1 MNIDIILNL
10 AKEKKIDINLSFREV
25 TKATK
30 ILKRIALAMEMKPD
44 ELFKLFNTDGVA
56 FFGKLNSFLADE
68 YDDEKD
74 QYGALSK
81 QLLELIK
88 SITKS
93 QDNLEDLQILDI
105 FQKIQDIVK
114 SLQAEGQESFLPDMD
129 TTSPSITKQLATTVS
144 VT

>member
-44 ELFKLFNTDGVA
+44 DLFKLFNTDGAA
-56 FFGKLNSFLADE
+56 FFVKLNSFLADE
-68 YDDEKD
+68 YDDQAD

-129 TTSPSITKQLATTVS
+129 TTLPSITEQSDIIAS

>member
-44 ELFKLFNTDGVA
+44 DLFKLFNTDGAA

-81 QLLELIK
+81 QFLELIK

-93 QDNLEDLQILDI
+93 EENLEDLQILDI
-105 FQKIQDIVK
+105 FQKIQDVVK
-114 SLQAEGQESFLPDMD
+114 SLQVEGQESFLPDMD
-129 TTSPSITKQLATTVS
+129 MTSPSITEQLATTVS

>member
-68 YDDEKD
+68 YDDDKD

-114 SLQAEGQESFLPDMD
+114 SLQVEGQESFLPDMD
-129 TTSPSITKQLATTVS
+129 TTSPSITEQSDIIAS

>member
-44 ELFKLFNTDGVA
+44 DLFKLFNTDGAA

-68 YDDEKD
+68 YDDQTD

-114 SLQAEGQESFLPDMD
+114 SLQAEGQESFLQA
-129 TTSPSITKQLATTVS
+129 TATISPSITEQSDIIAS

>member
-44 ELFKLFNTDGVA
+44 ELFKLFNTDGAA

-114 SLQAEGQESFLPDMD
+114 SLQMEGQEHFLPDMD
-129 TTSPSITKQLATTVS
+129 TTSPSIIEQSDIIAS
-144 VT
+144 VI